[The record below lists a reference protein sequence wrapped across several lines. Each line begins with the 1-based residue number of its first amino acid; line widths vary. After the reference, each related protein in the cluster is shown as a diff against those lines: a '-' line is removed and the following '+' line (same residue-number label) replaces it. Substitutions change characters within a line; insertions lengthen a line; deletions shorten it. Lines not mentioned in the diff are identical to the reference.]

1 MVAITTVKAT
11 ISQSMRV
18 NRAHPTGLAPDP
30 QVPCRAMPPSPRPS
44 PARTRARRAG
54 AIGVVVVAGLGVGV
68 VCATTGGPSERDAVQ
83 RFARAW
89 DRDDYAAMRR
99 EITAAQQDRYGAAAF
114 ADRYRVAAA
123 TATTTGV
130 HTGRPRDAGGGRWRV
145 PVVVRTGAFGP
156 VRGTLRLKVVTED
169 EHARIAWTPNLVFPG
184 LAAGEQLRRTTQ
196 MPDRAD
202 ILARDGTPLAQGVDR
217 TSALGATAQAI
228 VGALGPIPADRQARA
243 DELGYP
249 AGTQVGISGLERAFD
264 ERLSGTPGG
273 ELRAGAR
280 LLAQRAPRKAAAVR
294 TTIAP
299 SVQAAAVTALA
310 GRLGG
315 VVALR
320 PRTGEVLAAAGIGF
334 SGLQPPGST
343 FKIIT
348 ATSALENGVAK
359 VSDTFPVQTAATLE
373 GVELQNANGESCG
386 GTLAVSF
393 AKSCNSVFGPLGA
406 KVGAPRLVATAERF
420 GFNKPTGIVGAA
432 TASIPVASEIGDDLA
447 VGSSAIGQG
456 RVQATALQMAIVAAT
471 IGLRG
476 HRPDVTLDAERW
488 KVAPTHAATS
498 EKIARTVEKLMLG
511 VVRYGTGVSAA
522 IPGVKVAG
530 KTGTA
535 ELKST
540 QTCKPE
546 ADNPESCVDQQQ
558 QDATDTDAWF
568 ASYAPAGNGTPRI
581 AVGVLL
587 VGAGAGG
594 DTAAPAARQV
604 LLAGLK
610 G

>member
-1 MVAITTVKAT
+1 VAV
-11 ISQSMRV
+11 
-18 NRAHPTGLAPDP
+18 
-30 QVPCRAMPPSPRPS
+30 
-44 PARTRARRAG
+44 
-54 AIGVVVVAGLGVGV
+54 GVVLVVALGIGV

-89 DRDDYAAMRR
+89 DRGDWAAMRR
-99 EITAAQQDRYGAAAF
+99 ATTSDVQSHYPARSFARRYTAAAQ
-114 ADRYRVAAA
+114 
-123 TATTTGV
+123 TATITS
-130 HTGRPRDAGGGRWRV
+130 
-145 PVVVRTGAFGP
+145 VRTGKPKDAGDDRWRLPVVIQTSAFGP
-156 VRGTLRLKVVTED
+156 VRGDLTLKVVKD
-169 EHARIAWTPNLVFPG
+169 GDVAAIDWTPSLVFPG
-184 LAAGEQLRRTTQ
+184 LAGSETLTRTTE
-196 MPDRAD
+196 MPARGDL
-202 ILARDGTPLAQGVDR
+202 LARDGTPLAQGPDR
-217 TSALGATAQAI
+217 TSPLGPAAQAI
-228 VGALGPIPADRQARA
+228 VGALGPIPPDRLARA
-243 DELGYP
+243 EELGYP
-249 AGTQVGISGLERAFD
+249 ADTQVGISGLERAFD
-264 ERLSGTPGG
+264 ERLAGTPGG

-280 LLAQRAPRKAAAVR
+280 LLAQRAPRKSKPVR

-299 SVQAAAVTALA
+299 SVQEAAVTALA

-315 VVALR
+315 VVAIR
-320 PRTGEVLAAAGIGF
+320 PKTGEILAAAGIGF

-359 VSDTFPVQTAATLE
+359 VTDTFPVQTAATLE

-386 GTLAVSF
+386 GTLANSF
-393 AKSCNSVFGPLGA
+393 AESCNSVFAPLGA
-406 KVGAPRLVATAERF
+406 KVGAQKLVATAERF
-420 GFNKPTGIVGAA
+420 GFNTPTGITGAA
-432 TASIPVASEIGDDLA
+432 TASIPSADEIGDDLA

-456 RVQATALQMAIVAAT
+456 RVQATALQMAIVAAA

-476 HRPDVTLDAERW
+476 HRPDVTLDPDRW
-488 KVAPTHAATS
+488 KVAPTHQATS
-498 EKIARTVEKLMLG
+498 VKVARTVEKLMLG
-511 VVRYGTGVSAA
+511 VVRYGTGTSAA
-522 IPGVKVAG
+522 IPDVKVAG

-546 ADNPESCVDQQQ
+546 PDNPESCQD
-558 QDATDTDAWF
+558 QDATDTTDTDAWF
-568 ASYAPAGNGTPRI
+568 SSYAPAGNGTPRI

>member
-1 MVAITTVKAT
+1 
-11 ISQSMRV
+11 
-18 NRAHPTGLAPDP
+18 
-30 QVPCRAMPPSPRPS
+30 MPPSPRPS
-44 PARTRARRAG
+44 RARTRARRAAAVG
-54 AIGVVVVAGLGVGV
+54 LVLVVALGVGV

-83 RFARAW
+83 AFAHAW
-89 DRDDYAAMRR
+89 DRGDYAAMRA
-99 EITAAQQDRYGAAAF
+99 ESTAD
-114 ADRYRVAAA
+114 
-123 TATTTGV
+123 TATVTALK
-130 HTGRPRDAGGGRWRV
+130 TGRPIDDGDGAWRV
-145 PVVVRTGAFGP
+145 PVIVRTSAFGT
-156 VRGTLRLKVVTED
+156 VRGTLRLTVVEED
-169 EHARIAWTPNLVFPG
+169 DDARVKWTSSLVFPG
-184 LAAGEQLRRTTQ
+184 LAPGEQLRRTTA
-196 MPDRAD
+196 MPARAD
-202 ILARDGTPLAQGVDR
+202 LLARDGTPLAQGPDR
-217 TSALGATAQAI
+217 TSPLGATAQAI
-228 VGALGPIPADRQARA
+228 SGALGPIPEDRRARA
-243 DELGYP
+243 AQLGYP
-249 AGTQVGISGLERAFD
+249 ADTQVGISGLERTFD
-264 ERLSGTPGG
+264 ERLAGTPGG
-273 ELRAGAR
+273 ELRAGVR
-280 LLAQRAPRKAAAVR
+280 LLAERAPRKGVAVR

-299 SVQAAAVTALA
+299 SVQEAAVAALA

-315 VVALR
+315 IVALR
-320 PRTGEVLAAAGIGF
+320 PKTGEILAAAGIGF

-359 VSDTFPVQTAATLE
+359 VGDRYPVQTAATLE

-406 KVGAPRLVATAERF
+406 KVGAQKLVETAERF
-420 GFNKPTGIVGAA
+420 GFNQPTGITGAA
-432 TASIPVASEIGDDLA
+432 TAAIPSAGEIGDDLA
-447 VGSSAIGQG
+447 VGSTAIGQG

-476 HRPDVTLDAERW
+476 RRPDVTLDPDRW

-498 EKIARTVEKLMLG
+498 AKVARTVEKLMLG

-522 IPGVKVAG
+522 IPDVKVAG

-546 ADNPESCVDQQQ
+546 PQPEDGTGEVSTCPDQQEP
-558 QDATDTDAWF
+558 DVTDTDAWF
-568 ASYAPAGNGTPRI
+568 STYAPAGNGTPRI

-610 G
+610 NGG

>member
-1 MVAITTVKAT
+1 
-11 ISQSMRV
+11 
-18 NRAHPTGLAPDP
+18 
-30 QVPCRAMPPSPRPS
+30 MPPPHRPS
-44 PARTRARRAG
+44 RSRTRVRRAVAVG
-54 AIGVVVVAGLGVGV
+54 TVVVVALGVGV
-68 VCATTGGPSERDAVQ
+68 VCASTGGPSQRDAVQ
-83 RFARAW
+83 RFAHAW
-89 DRDDYAAMRR
+89 DRGDRAAMRR
-99 EITAAQQDRYGAAAF
+99 EITTDAQDRYRPAAF
-114 ADRYRVAAA
+114 AQRYAAA
-123 TATTTGV
+123 AGTATTSSLK
-130 HTGRPRDAGGGRWRV
+130 TGRPRDEGDGRWRL
-145 PVVVRTGAFGP
+145 PVVLRTRAFGTI
-156 VRGTLRLKVVTED
+156 RGAVDLTVVKD
-169 EHARIAWTPNLVFPG
+169 GDAARIAWAPHLVFPG
-184 LAAGEQLRRTTQ
+184 LGAGERLQRTTR

-202 ILARDGTPLAQGVDR
+202 LLARDGTPLAQGAQR
-217 TSALGATAQAI
+217 TSPLGATAQAI
-228 VGALGPIPADRQARA
+228 VGALGPIPADRKARDA
-243 DELGYP
+243 QLGYP
-249 AGTQVGISGLERAFD
+249 DDAQVGISGLERAFD
-264 ERLSGTPGG
+264 ERLAGTPGG
-273 ELRAGAR
+273 ELRAGVR

-299 SVQAAAVTALA
+299 KVQEAAVLALA

-315 VVALR
+315 VVAIR
-320 PRTGEVLAAAGIGF
+320 PGTGEVLAAAGIGF

-348 ATSALENGVAK
+348 ATSALENGIAK
-359 VSDTFPVQTAATLE
+359 PTDTFPVQTAATLE

-386 GTLAVSF
+386 GTLAVAF
-393 AKSCNSVFGPLGA
+393 ALSCNSVFAPLGA
-406 KVGAPRLVATAERF
+406 RVGASKLVATAERF
-420 GFNKPTGIVGAA
+420 GFNTPTGITGAA
-432 TASIPVASEIGDDLA
+432 TASIPPAAEIGDDLA

-476 HRPDVTLDAERW
+476 HRPDVTLDPDRW
-488 KVAPTHAATS
+488 HGDAPTHEATS
-498 EKIARTVEKLMLG
+498 ARIARTVEKLMLG
-511 VVRYGTGVSAA
+511 VVRYGTGTVAA
-522 IPGVKVAG
+522 IPDVKVAG

-546 ADNPESCVDQQQ
+546 PDNPESCVQDGQQQ
-558 QDATDTDAWF
+558 ADTTDTDAWF
-568 ASYAPAGNGTPRI
+568 SSYAPAGNGRPRI